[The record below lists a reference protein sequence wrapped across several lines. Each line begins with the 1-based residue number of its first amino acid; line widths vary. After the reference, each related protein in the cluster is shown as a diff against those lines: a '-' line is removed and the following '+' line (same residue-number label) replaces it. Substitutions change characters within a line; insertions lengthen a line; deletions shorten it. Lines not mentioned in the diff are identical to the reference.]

1 MKLLN
6 MLIEEYDNNLIR
18 CFDTLKTLIVVLRPP
33 LAEPS
38 IENIIKVVKF
48 FLDIID
54 IDPHALHAEF
64 SNFVVHIDL
73 LNNTFENIEQIAEF
87 S

>member
-18 CFDTLKTLIVVLRPP
+18 CFDTLKNII
-33 LAEPS
+33 ENIIIENI